1 MKVSQK
7 ELDEIL
13 DYLTG
18 EIDNL
23 KTSHKQEI
31 KSIIV
36 DYENIIYNLRV
47 ELYKLQNQPSKT
59 IIKYVKR

>member
-13 DYLTG
+13 DYLTS

-23 KTSHKQEI
+23 KTSHNQEVDTLKAKI
-31 KSIIV
+31 K
-36 DYENIIYNLRV
+36 
-47 ELYKLQNQPSKT
+47 ELESKEPKT

>member
-13 DYLTG
+13 DYLTS
-18 EIDNL
+18 EIYNL
-23 KTSHKQEI
+23 KTSHKQEVDTLKAKI
-31 KSIIV
+31 K
-36 DYENIIYNLRV
+36 
-47 ELYKLQNQPSKT
+47 ELELEQPKT

>member
-7 ELDEIL
+7 ELDELL
-13 DYLTG
+13 DYLTN

-23 KTSHKQEI
+23 KTSHNQEVNVLKAKI
-31 KSIIV
+31 K
-36 DYENIIYNLRV
+36 
-47 ELYKLQNQPSKT
+47 ELESKETKT

>member
-7 ELDEIL
+7 ELDEVL
-13 DYLTG
+13 DYLTS

-23 KTSHKQEI
+23 KTSHKQEVDALKAKI
-31 KSIIV
+31 K
-36 DYENIIYNLRV
+36 
-47 ELYKLQNQPSKT
+47 ELEKQPLKT

>member
-7 ELDEIL
+7 ELDELL
-13 DYLTG
+13 DYLTN

-23 KTSHKQEI
+23 KTSHKQEVDALKAKI
-31 KSIIV
+31 K
-36 DYENIIYNLRV
+36 
-47 ELYKLQNQPSKT
+47 ELESKEPKT